1 MPSLSLCFI
10 TFILLLGKV
19 QCRVLKLNSLDN
31 NQLLNISYG
40 IDQVSSNQEHGPP
53 LVSSSGKTCEQVYGV
68 FPCANNIAGYIFLI
82 VVCQYLLN
90 TGESLISR
98 GSKTLFN
105 ILGTGIFGAT
115 VFQILMTL
123 PRIVMV
129 IASGISASKEKAQFL
144 ISSGIST
151 TVGATVFNLTL
162 MWGICLICGTKNMT
176 DKPDF
181 QPEESSPFKRLKGLR
196 DTGVTIDK
204 ETSYTAGIMLLSL
217 IPFVL
222 VQPVTAFNSFVGRRI
237 LIFITLVVS
246 LILLVSYFLYQVLDP
261 WMQERSLEYSK
272 YENLLAGFLHHVQRH
287 ARGKLINEEGQPDID
302 VIKRLFHETDRD
314 ADKCLTLAE
323 LENLILEMQSG
334 KVVDV
339 DKDYAISKIL
349 NSFDKNNDKII
360 QEEEFVEGCK
370 KWIEEAAQ
378 LAQSDDSSSKKILRK
393 AVEKYTQKR
402 RDEIAEIEHIMARL
416 LKHVQTQ
423 ALEAEHLVKDDGTP
437 NIERIREIFHQY
449 DFDGNNAITKPELEE
464 LIGSVKFG
472 EVEINREDTVKKVL
486 RDFDRNGNDM
496 IDEDEFVHG
505 MTRWL
510 NEAINVT
517 KCPDK
522 KRAID
527 EYDKIKW
534 SEVDKIVYEVEKDGE
549 INYKLLT
556 WTFNKSV
563 LQVLLGIAI
572 MTLCAKPL
580 VISIEDLSDAMGIP
594 SFLIPFVMVPLALNA
609 RMAIAAIFP
618 ASQKSSITASLTFS
632 EIYGG
637 VIMNNI
643 MGMATLLAVV
653 CIKDL
658 RWDYSAEVLIILV
671 VCSVIGLLAFF
682 STTYPLWTCL
692 LAFSLYPFSVVLFY
706 LLECV
711 FGWA

>member
-1 MPSLSLCFI
+1 MSSLSLCFV
-10 TFILLLGKV
+10 TFIFLIGKV
-19 QCRVLKLNSLDN
+19 QGRVLRLNSSN
-31 NQLLNISYG
+31 YQVLNISDG
-40 IDQVSSNQEHGPP
+40 NDQLISNQEYR
-53 LVSSSGKTCEQVYGV
+53 GKICEQVYGF
-68 FPCANNIAGYIFLI
+68 FPCANSIAGYIFLI
-82 VVCQYLLN
+82 VVYQYLLN
-90 TGESLISR
+90 EGERLISK

-105 ILGTGIFGAT
+105 ILGAGIFGAT
-115 VFQILMTL
+115 VFQVLKTL

-129 IASGISASKEKAQFL
+129 IASGVSASKEKAQNQ

-162 MWGICLICGTKNMT
+162 MWGICLIYGTKNMT
-176 DKPDF
+176 DKPDSEPAEF
-181 QPEESSPFKRLKGLR
+181 SPFKGLKGLS

-222 VQPVTAFNSFVGRRI
+222 VQPVTAFNSFLGRRI
-237 LIFITLVVS
+237 LIFITLIVT
-246 LILLVSYFLYQVLDP
+246 LILLMSYFLYQILNP

-302 VIKRLFHETDRD
+302 VIKRLFHETDSD
-314 ADKCLTLAE
+314 ANKCLTLAE
-323 LENLILEMQSG
+323 LENLILEMKSG
-334 KVVDV
+334 KVQV

-349 NSFDKNNDKII
+349 NSFDKNNNKKIE
-360 QEEEFVEGCK
+360 EEEFVEGCK
-370 KWIEEAAQ
+370 RWIEEATQ
-378 LAQSDDSSSKKILRK
+378 LAQSDDSNSKRILRK
-393 AVEKYTQKR
+393 VVEQYTKTQ
-402 RDEIAEIEHIMARL
+402 RDEIAKIEHIMARL

-423 ALEAEHLVKDDGTP
+423 ALEAEHLINDDGCP
-437 NIERIREIFHQY
+437 NIKRIKEIFHQY
-449 DFDGNNAITKPELEE
+449 DFDRNNVLTKPELEE

-472 EVEINREDTVKKVL
+472 EVEINRDDSVQKVL
-486 RDFDRNGNDM
+486 RDFDRDGNDI
-496 IDEDEFVHG
+496 IDEHEFVHG
-505 MTRWL
+505 MTKWL
-510 NEAINVT
+510 NEAISVT

-549 INYKLLT
+549 MKYKLMT
-556 WTFNKSV
+556 WAFNKSV

-572 MTLCAKPL
+572 LTLCAKPL
-580 VISIEDLSDAMGIP
+580 VISIEDLSNAVGMP

-618 ASQKSSITASLTFS
+618 ASQKSSKTSSLTFS

-643 MGMATLLAVV
+643 MGMVTLLAVV

-658 RWDYSAEVLIILV
+658 RWNYSAEVLIILV
-671 VCSVIGLLAFF
+671 ICSVIGLLAFF

>member
-1 MPSLSLCFI
+1 MQQAP
-10 TFILLLGKV
+10 ILMAQGRLL
-19 QCRVLKLNSLDN
+19 RLNSSN
-31 NQLLNISYG
+31 KNQLLNISDG
-40 IDQVSSNQEHGPP
+40 VDPLISNQEYAH
-53 LVSSSGKTCEQVYGV
+53 SSGKICEQVYGV
-68 FPCANNIAGYIFLI
+68 FPCANSISGYIFLI
-82 VVCQYLLN
+82 GVYQYLLI
-90 TGESLISR
+90 TGERLVSR
-98 GSKTLFN
+98 GSKALFN
-105 ILGTGIFGAT
+105 ILGPGTFGAT
-115 VFQILMTL
+115 IFPILKTL

-129 IASGISASKEKAQFL
+129 IASGVSARKEKAQNQ

-162 MWGICLICGTKNMT
+162 MWGICLINGTKDMT
-176 DKPDF
+176 KEPGL
-181 QPEESSPFKRLKGLR
+181 QPAESSPFKRLKGLS

-204 ETSYTAGIMLLSL
+204 ETSYTAGIMLISL

-222 VQPVTAFNSFVGRRI
+222 VQPVTAFNSFFGRRI
-237 LIFITLVVS
+237 LIFITLIVS
-246 LILLVSYFLYQVLDP
+246 LMLLLSYFLYQILNP
-261 WMQERSLEYSK
+261 WMQKRSLEYSK

-302 VIKRLFHETDRD
+302 AIKRFFHETDRD
-314 ADKCLTLAE
+314 ANKCLTLAE
-323 LENLILEMQSG
+323 LEKLILEMESG
-334 KVVDV
+334 KVQV
-339 DKDYAISKIL
+339 DKDFAISKIL
-349 NSFDKNNDKII
+349 NSFDQNNDKII
-360 QEEEFVEGCK
+360 EEEEFVEGCK
-370 KWIEEAAQ
+370 RWIEEAKQ
-378 LAQSDDSSSKKILRK
+378 IAQSDESNFKIRK
-393 AVEKYTQKR
+393 VVEKYTKKQK
-402 RDEIAEIEHIMARL
+402 DEIVEIEHIMARI

-423 ALEAEHLVKDDGTP
+423 ALEAEHLVKDDGSP
-437 NIERIREIFHQY
+437 NVERIKEIFHQY
-449 DFDGNNAITKPELEE
+449 DFDRNNVMTKPELEE

-472 EVEINREDTVKKVL
+472 EVEINRDDSVKKVL
-486 RDFDRNGNDM
+486 RDFDRDGNDR
-496 IDEDEFVHG
+496 IDEHEFVHG
-505 MTRWL
+505 MTKWL
-510 NEAINVT
+510 NEAISAT

-527 EYDKIKW
+527 EYDTIKW

-556 WTFNKSV
+556 RAFNKSM

-572 MTLCAKPL
+572 LTLCAKPL
-580 VISIEDLSDAMGIP
+580 VISIKDLSDDMGMP

-618 ASQKSSITASLTFS
+618 ASQKSLKTASLTFS

-653 CIKDL
+653 CMRDL

-671 VCSVIGLLAFF
+671 VCSIIGLLAFF
-682 STTYPLWTCL
+682 RTTYPLWTCL

-711 FGWA
+711 FDWA

>member
-1 MPSLSLCFI
+1 MASLSLCFI
-10 TFILLLGKV
+10 TFIFLLLGKV
-19 QCRVLKLNSLDN
+19 QGRVLKLNSSDN

-40 IDQVSSNQEHGPP
+40 IDQLISNQEFRPP
-53 LVSSSGKTCEQVYGV
+53 LLSSSGKTCHQVYGV

-82 VVCQYLLN
+82 GVYQYLLN
-90 TGESLISR
+90 TGEGLVSR

-115 VFQILMTL
+115 IFQILKTL
-123 PRIVMV
+123 PRIIMV
-129 IASGISASKEKAQFL
+129 IASGVTASKEKAQNQ

-162 MWGICLICGTKNMT
+162 MWGICLIYGTKNMT
-176 DKPDF
+176 DKPIF
-181 QPEESSPFKRLKGLR
+181 QPAESSPFKRLKGLSE
-196 DTGVTIDK
+196 TGVTIDK
-204 ETSYTAGIMLLSL
+204 ETTYTAGIMLLSL

-222 VQPVTAFNSFVGRRI
+222 VQPVTAFNSFLGRRI
-237 LIFITLVVS
+237 LIFITLTVS
-246 LILLVSYFLYQVLDP
+246 LILLVSYFLYQFLDP
-261 WMQERSLEYSK
+261 WMQERSLNYSK
-272 YENLLAGFLHHVQRH
+272 YEHLLTGFLHHVQRH

-302 VIKRLFHETDRD
+302 VIKRLFQETDRD
-314 ADKCLTLAE
+314 ANKCLTLAE

-334 KVVDV
+334 KVDV

-349 NSFDKNNDKII
+349 NSFDQNNDKII

-370 KWIEEAAQ
+370 KWIEEATQ
-378 LAQSDDSSSKKILRK
+378 LAQSDDSNSKRILRK
-393 AVEKYTQKR
+393 AVEKYSKR
-402 RDEIAEIEHIMARL
+402 QRDEIAEIEHIMARL

-437 NIERIREIFHQY
+437 NIERIKEIFHQY

-472 EVEINREDTVKKVL
+472 EVEINRDDTVKKVL

-505 MTRWL
+505 MAKWL
-510 NEAINVT
+510 NEAISVT

-522 KRAID
+522 KKAID
-527 EYDKIKW
+527 EYDKIMW
-534 SEVDKIVYEVEKDGE
+534 SEVDKLVYEVEKDGE
-549 INYKLLT
+549 INYLLT
-556 WTFNKSV
+556 WKFNKSV

-572 MTLCAKPL
+572 LTLCAKPL
-580 VISIEDLSDAMGIP
+580 VTSIEDLSDAMGIP

-643 MGMATLLAVV
+643 LGMATLLAVV

-658 RWDYSAEVLIILV
+658 KWNYSAEVLIILV
-671 VCSVIGLLAFF
+671 VCSVIGVLAFF
-682 STTYPLWTCL
+682 STTYPLWTCI

-711 FGWA
+711 FGWV

>member
-1 MPSLSLCFI
+1 MPSLSLCFT

-19 QCRVLKLNSLDN
+19 QGRILRLNSSNN
-31 NQLLNISYG
+31 NQLFNISYG
-40 IDQVSSNQEHGPP
+40 IDLLLGNLEYGPP
-53 LVSSSGKTCEQVYGV
+53 LDVSSSGKICKQVYGV
-68 FPCANNIAGYIFLI
+68 FPCANSIAGHIFLI
-82 VVCQYLLN
+82 VVYQYLLI
-90 TGESLISR
+90 TGERLVSR

-105 ILGTGIFGAT
+105 ILSTGIFGAT
-115 VFQILMTL
+115 IFQILKTL

-129 IASGISASKEKAQFL
+129 IASGVSASKEKAQNQ
-144 ISSGIST
+144 ISSGITT

-162 MWGICLICGTKNMT
+162 MWGICLIYGTKNMT
-176 DKPDF
+176 DKPAS
-181 QPEESSPFKRLKGLR
+181 QPAESSPFKRLKCLS

-204 ETSYTAGIMLLSL
+204 GTCYTAGIMLLSL

-222 VQPVTAFNSFVGRRI
+222 VQPVTILNSFFGRRI
-237 LIFITLVVS
+237 LIFITLIVS
-246 LILLVSYFLYQVLDP
+246 LMLLLSYFLYQILNP

-287 ARGKLINEEGQPDID
+287 ARGKLIDEEGQPDIN

-314 ADKCLTLAE
+314 ANKCLTLAE
-323 LENLILEMQSG
+323 LENLILDMQSG
-334 KVVDV
+334 KVQV

-349 NSFDKNNDKII
+349 DSFDQNRDKKI
-360 QEEEFVEGCK
+360 EVEFVEGCK
-370 KWIEEAAQ
+370 RWVEEAKQ
-378 LAQSDDSSSKKILRK
+378 LAQSDDANSKKILHK
-393 AVEKYTQKR
+393 VVEQYTKKQ

-423 ALEAEHLVKDDGTP
+423 ALEAGHLVKDDGSP
-437 NIERIREIFHQY
+437 NIERIKEIFHQY
-449 DFDGNNAITKPELEE
+449 NFDGNNAITKPELEE

-472 EVEINREDTVKKVL
+472 EVEINRDDYVKKVL
-486 RDFDRNGNDM
+486 RDFDRDGNDM
-496 IDEDEFVHG
+496 IDENEFVHG
-505 MTRWL
+505 MTKWL
-510 NEAINVT
+510 NEAISVT

-556 WTFNKSV
+556 WKFNKSV
-563 LQVLLGIAI
+563 LHVLLGIAI
-572 MTLCAKPL
+572 LTLCAKPL
-580 VISIEDLSDAMGIP
+580 VISIEDLSDAMGMP

-618 ASQKSSITASLTFS
+618 ASQKSSKTASLTFS

-637 VIMNNI
+637 VTMNNI

-658 RWDYSAEVLIILV
+658 RWNYSAEVLIVLV
-671 VCSVIGLLAFF
+671 VCSVIGLLALF

-692 LAFSLYPFSVVLFY
+692 LAFSLYPFSILLFY

-711 FGWA
+711 FGWT

>member
-1 MPSLSLCFI
+1 MSSLSLCFV
-10 TFILLLGKV
+10 TFIFLVGKV
-19 QCRVLKLNSLDN
+19 QGRVLRLNSSN
-31 NQLLNISYG
+31 YQVLNISDG
-40 IDQVSSNQEHGPP
+40 NDQLISNQEYR
-53 LVSSSGKTCEQVYGV
+53 GKICEQVYGF
-68 FPCANNIAGYIFLI
+68 FPCANSIAGYIFLI
-82 VVCQYLLN
+82 VVYQYLLN
-90 TGESLISR
+90 EGERLISK

-115 VFQILMTL
+115 VFQVLKTL

-129 IASGISASKEKAQFL
+129 IASGVSASKEKAQNQ

-162 MWGICLICGTKNMT
+162 MWGICLIYGTKNMT
-176 DKPDF
+176 DKPDSEPAEF
-181 QPEESSPFKRLKGLR
+181 SPFKGLKGLS
-196 DTGVTIDK
+196 DTGVTIDQ

-222 VQPVTAFNSFVGRRI
+222 VQPVTAFNSFLGRRI
-237 LIFITLVVS
+237 LIFITLIVT
-246 LILLVSYFLYQVLDP
+246 LILLMSYFLYQILNP
-261 WMQERSLEYSK
+261 WMQKRSLEYSK

-302 VIKRLFHETDRD
+302 VIKRLFHETDSD
-314 ADKCLTLAE
+314 ANKCLTLAE

-334 KVVDV
+334 KVQV

-349 NSFDKNNDKII
+349 NSFDKNNDKKIE
-360 QEEEFVEGCK
+360 EEEFVEGCK
-370 KWIEEAAQ
+370 RWIEEATQ
-378 LAQSDDSSSKKILRK
+378 LAQSDDSNSKKILRK
-393 AVEKYTQKR
+393 VVEQYTKKQ

-423 ALEAEHLVKDDGTP
+423 ALEAERLINDDGCP
-437 NIERIREIFHQY
+437 NINRIKEIFHQN
-449 DFDGNNAITKPELEE
+449 DFDRNNVLTKPELEE

-472 EVEINREDTVKKVL
+472 EVEINRDDSVQKVL
-486 RDFDRNGNDM
+486 RDFDRDGNDM
-496 IDEDEFVHG
+496 IDEHEFVHG
-505 MTRWL
+505 MTKWL
-510 NEAINVT
+510 NEAISVT

-534 SEVDKIVYEVEKDGE
+534 SEVDKIVYEVENDGE
-549 INYKLLT
+549 MNYKLMT
-556 WTFNKSV
+556 WAFNKSV

-572 MTLCAKPL
+572 LTLCAKPL
-580 VISIEDLSDAMGIP
+580 VISIEDLSNAVGMP

-618 ASQKSSITASLTFS
+618 ASQKSSKTSSLTFS

-643 MGMATLLAVV
+643 MGMVTLLAVV

-658 RWDYSAEVLIILV
+658 RWNYSAEVLIVLV
-671 VCSVIGLLAFF
+671 ICSVIGLLAFF

>member
-1 MPSLSLCFI
+1 
-10 TFILLLGKV
+10 
-19 QCRVLKLNSLDN
+19 
-31 NQLLNISYG
+31 
-40 IDQVSSNQEHGPP
+40 
-53 LVSSSGKTCEQVYGV
+53 
-68 FPCANNIAGYIFLI
+68 
-82 VVCQYLLN
+82 
-90 TGESLISR
+90 
-98 GSKTLFN
+98 
-105 ILGTGIFGAT
+105 
-115 VFQILMTL
+115 MTL

-129 IASGISASKEKAQFL
+129 LASGISASKEKAQFQ

-181 QPEESSPFKRLKGLR
+181 QPEESSPFKRLNGLR

-222 VQPVTAFNSFVGRRI
+222 VQPVTAFNSFLGRRI

-339 DKDYAISKIL
+339 DKDYAIYKIL

-378 LAQSDDSSSKKILRK
+378 LAQSDDSSSKRILRK
-393 AVEKYTQKR
+393 AVEKYTQKQ

-472 EVEINREDTVKKVL
+472 EVEINRENTVKKVL
-486 RDFDRNGNDM
+486 RDFDRNGNHM

-510 NEAINVT
+510 NEAISVT

-534 SEVDKIVYEVEKDGE
+534 SEVDKIVYEVETDGE
-549 INYKLLT
+549 INYKFLT

-692 LAFSLYPFSVVLFY
+692 LAFSLYPFSIVLFY